1 MSKQVQR
8 EPSYNGRVNIME
20 PDMDTSKLFK
30 MYDKMPVSDPA
41 SFRNATEGIW
51 NPTALSVA
59 FFSGENIRNLQT
71 GIKNGVYNK
80 SNHQYR
86 ICDQNE
92 DTLKIIMRSIFLE
105 NAEHS
110 KDSIS
115 NQIVSLNNRVLDY
128 AVPQVY
134 SATIS
139 YNKYLRDA
147 STLVQP
153 MSHPVLSSYPKQ
165 LPRTQ
170 FGFSKEEPDNK
181 HLN

>member
-8 EPSYNGRVNIME
+8 ESIYNGRVNIME
-20 PDMDTSKLFK
+20 PDMDTSSLFK
-30 MYDKMPVSDPA
+30 MYDKIPVSDPA

-51 NPTALSVA
+51 NPTALSDA
-59 FFSGENIRNLQT
+59 FFSKENVQNIQA
-71 GIKNGVYNK
+71 GIKNGVYKK

-115 NQIVSLNNRVLDY
+115 GQILSLNNKVLAY
-128 AVPQVY
+128 AIPQVY

-147 STLVQP
+147 STLAQP
-153 MSHPVLSSYPKQ
+153 MSRPVLSSYPKQ

-170 FGFSKEEPDNK
+170 FGFSKESSDNEY
-181 HLN
+181 LR